1 MGEGSAGVERRLVTR
16 PGRPPDAE
24 VPGAFAAADA
34 AVMPY
39 RTGFAGVSGPLV
51 LAGAYGVP
59 VVASDPPGLA
69 DVVRRHDVGTVCRA
83 GDPVDVARAVRHAL
97 ANGSP
102 TAAATASFRTAHAM
116 DTYGRA
122 LVAAYG
128 GDAPRADPPP
138 LPAAAPDASADA
150 AVERPAA
157 SGRRGAPG
165 RRRELQACRDR
176 SRRAARR
183 GLLDRGSGDST
194 FIVLD
199 ALLTRGRRVRPHD
212 VHDPERPSA
221 ARELRTMEEVRSARA
236 AARPKAAARLAP
248 LVVVEK
254 GRHPLRSARRRAL
267 PHPGRPV
274 PTSRRSTPG

>member
-1 MGEGSAGVERRLVTR
+1 M
-16 PGRPPDAE
+16 
-24 VPGAFAAADA
+24 
-34 AVMPY
+34 
-39 RTGFAGVSGPLV
+39 SGPLA

-59 VVASDPPGLA
+59 VVVSDLPGLA

-102 TAAATASFRTAHAM
+102 TAAATASFRAAHAM

-150 AVERPAA
+150 AEDRPAA
-157 SGRRGAPG
+157 AVVGRPRAPAE
-165 RRRELQACRDR
+165 RPVTRDR

-183 GLLDRGSGDST
+183 GLLDRGWDST

-199 ALLTRGRRVRPHD
+199 ALLTRGRRVRPHY

-221 ARELRTMEEVRSARA
+221 ARELRTMEEVRSALA
-236 AARPKAAARLAP
+236 AARPEAAARLAP

-254 GRHPLRSARRRAL
+254 RAIPADPRADERFRAL
-267 PHPGRPV
+267 AARTHVAPQYAWLSRYATTWARPS
-274 PTSRRSTPG
+274 PSASSSATAGCAT